1 MPLAT
6 EPAVA
11 RTYAT
16 PVADPW
22 EYVLQYRETL
32 DYAAANPNKGSTAVS
47 TALGLP
53 RSRVR
58 EWMDGSVPD
67 VVRGLNT
74 AIERGWVPDSLRQP
88 AARALNRLVAAVF
101 ATGSIALENYRPSFV
116 VDEATRDTVAD
127 ALTTLGTGHRTI
139 HTDDERR
146 ATELVP
152 RRDAAVLGRVLAAAG
167 APVGPKAQ
175 LEALSLPAYLDDAP
189 LSIQVD
195 FVEVYVDSRGTE
207 LDGKATTPLL
217 EQRNDAFR
225 RELAALVS
233 RVTDEPVSVGT
244 NGVYLSATAA
254 RRLGVR

>member
-6 EPAVA
+6 EPEVA

-16 PVADPW
+16 PVDDAW
-22 EYVLQYRETL
+22 AYVLQYRETL
-32 DYAAANPNKGSTAVS
+32 DYVAANPDKGSTAVS
-47 TALGLP
+47 TALDLP

-67 VVRGLNT
+67 VVRGLQT
-74 AIERGWVPDSLRQP
+74 ARDHGWFPDSLRQP

-101 ATGSIALENYRPSFV
+101 ATGSIALDNYRPSFV
-116 VDEATRDTVAD
+116 VDDATRDVVAD
-127 ALTTLGTGHRTI
+127 ALATLGVGSRTI
-139 HTDDERR
+139 HTDDDRR

-152 RRDAAVLGRVLAAAG
+152 RRDGAVLGRVLAAAG
-167 APVGPKAQ
+167 APVGPKVQ
-175 LEALSLPAYLDDAP
+175 LEALRLPTYLDDAP

-195 FVEVYVDSRGTE
+195 FVELYVDGRGTE

-217 EQRNDAFR
+217 EQRNETFR
-225 RELAALVS
+225 RDLAALVS

>member
-6 EPAVA
+6 EPVVA

-16 PVADPW
+16 PVDDPW
-22 EYVLQYRETL
+22 EYVLQYRETM
-32 DYAAANPNKGSTAVS
+32 DYVAANPDKGSTAVG
-47 TALGLP
+47 TALDLP

-74 AIERGWVPDSLRQP
+74 AIDNGWVPDTLRQP

-116 VDEATRDTVAD
+116 VDEATRDAVVD
-127 ALTTLGTGHRTI
+127 ALTTLGAGHRTI

-152 RRDAAVLGRVLAAAG
+152 RRDAAVLGRVLTAAG

-175 LEALSLPAYLDDAP
+175 LEALSLPTYLDDAP

-195 FVEVYVDSRGTE
+195 FVEIYVDSRGTE

-217 EQRNDAFR
+217 EQRNEAFR
-225 RELAALVS
+225 RDLAALVS
-233 RVTDEPVSVGT
+233 RVTDEPVSVGA